1 MFNLGYD
8 FLSIDGQYIFVFF
21 RFIQKEK
28 IKISHLKHQDDMY
41 TFYVPTY
48 QRYKLYRFKYP
59 IIYLSTY
66 GLMKYIFLLSHHYLN
81 VIGVICF
88 LFSIFIS
95 SYCIYDIRV
104 IGTIPTVNDEMEMTL
119 NDLDVSRFSFLKSY
133 QRLNDILDSMK
144 ESYQDDVE
152 YMNVY
157 QVGSVFYV
165 EYTKKKQEQLEK
177 EDYRNLYAYKDGL
190 IESFDIDSGL
200 IRVKKNDYVKKGDL
214 LVENTIISTQNQ
226 TQIIPVKGS
235 VYAYTFNQYEASIE
249 NHGQDQGE
257 AFYQLLLNIRSR
269 LPAHVKIDKENVLQF
284 KKTRSK
290 IFLRMHYTFIENI
303 AIKGESHEG
312 SH

>member
-8 FLSIDGQYIFVFF
+8 FLSVDEQYIFTFF
-21 RFIQKEK
+21 HFIQKEK

-41 TFYVPTY
+41 TFYIPTY
-48 QRYKLYRFKYP
+48 QRYKLYHFQYP

-66 GLMKYIFLLSHHYLN
+66 GLFKYIFLLSHHYLN
-81 VIGVICF
+81 IVGVICF
-88 LFSIFIS
+88 FISVIIS

-104 IGTIPTVNDEMEMTL
+104 VGTVPKVNHEMKKTL
-119 NDLDVSRFSFLKSY
+119 NDLDVSQFTFLKSY
-133 QRLNDILDSMK
+133 QRLNDILISMK
-144 ESYQDDVE
+144 ESYQNDVE
-152 YMNVY
+152 YINVY

-177 EDYRNLYAYKDGL
+177 EDYRNLYASKDGM

-200 IRVKKNDYVKKGDL
+200 IQVKKNDYVKKGDL
-214 LVENTIISTQNQ
+214 LVENTIVSTQNQ
-226 TQIIPVKGS
+226 THIIPVKGS

-249 NHGQDQGE
+249 NHNQDQGE

-269 LPAHVKIDKENVLQF
+269 LPTNVKIDKENVLQF

-290 IFLRMHYTFIENI
+290 IILKMHYTFIENI
-303 AIKGESHEG
+303 AIKGENHEG